1 MAANF
6 PGSGMV
12 LSKVVSVKP
21 IVFLIHGLG
30 PQVMTTSSL
39 MPLEWYLNKN
49 GYTRTHRVE
58 YPVNE
63 LDLNEMLDYVDDE
76 MVKHADRDT
85 DEVILIGQSMGGVV
99 ANNLHQKGWDV
110 KYAIYIGS
118 PLHGAKLLNTLDS
131 ILPTTIRDYFFKKPY
146 GYLMSKERDEIPPHD
161 YHAITMS
168 WPGTSFDGCVYQ
180 DEAMLEKDKHTHLRW
195 ADHRTIFFNPRLWIT
210 VENLLREKIT
220 SC

>member
-1 MAANF
+1 MAAGF

-12 LSKVVSVKP
+12 LSKVVLVKP

-30 PQVMTTSSL
+30 PTLATHPSL

-49 GYTRTHRVE
+49 GYARTHRVE

-63 LDLNEMLDYVDDE
+63 LDLNEMLDYVDAE
-76 MVKHADRDT
+76 MVKHTDRDN

-118 PLHGAKLLNTLDS
+118 PLHGARLLNTLDS
-131 ILPTTIRDYFFKKPY
+131 ILPTMIRDYF
-146 GYLMSKERDEIPPHD
+146 
-161 YHAITMS
+161 
-168 WPGTSFDGCVYQ
+168 
-180 DEAMLEKDKHTHLRW
+180 LRN
-195 ADHRTIFFNPRLWIT
+195 HMVI
-210 VENLLREKIT
+210 
-220 SC
+220 